1 MVGDKISNTII
12 KLKNAST
19 VGKATAEVA
28 LTNLNTNILK
38 VLKAEK
44 FITDFEADKKART
57 ITVTLAYDE
66 SGESKIT
73 DVKRVS
79 KLSKRIYKGSDA
91 IKPVKN
97 GLGVAVVSTPAGVMT
112 GREAR
117 EKKVGGEVMFEIW

>member
-1 MVGDKISNTII
+1 MVGDKISNLII
-12 KLKNAST
+12 KLKNASK
-19 VGKATAEVA
+19 VGKTTADVA
-28 LTNLNTNILK
+28 LSNLNTDILK

-44 FITDFEADKKART
+44 FISDFEANKKDHT

-66 SGESKIT
+66 SGDSKIT

-79 KLSKRIYKGSDA
+79 KLSKRIYRSSDA

-97 GLGVAVVSTPAGVMT
+97 GLGLSIVTTPAGVMT
-112 GREAR
+112 GRQAR